1 MEWFAETLNMG
12 SGSMAVLGGL
22 SAFLLIMLGVKKAM
36 QNMYAEWK
44 DVFDKYRAYKAD
56 GTLTEA
62 ELDKIMVEFD
72 EASRATMSTLQVIK
86 KVLKGVFN
94 R

>member
-1 MEWFAETLNMG
+1 MERITETLNLG
-12 SGSMAVLGGL
+12 GGSMAVVGGL
-22 SAFLLIMLGVKKAM
+22 SAFLLLIMGVRKAM